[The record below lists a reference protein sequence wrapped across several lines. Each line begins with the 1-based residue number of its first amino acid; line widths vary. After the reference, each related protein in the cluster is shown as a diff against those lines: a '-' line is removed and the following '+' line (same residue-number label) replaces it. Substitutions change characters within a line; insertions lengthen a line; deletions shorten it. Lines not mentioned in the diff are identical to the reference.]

1 LGLGGQR
8 CGYGMAGGISGMNNT
23 PVTVTAFASEVKLGV
38 CVSGKVNA
46 VLNKPFNALFAVLYG
61 KPHGLFIAQAPACNQ
76 RILHMVFGGILVVQ
90 NGGYAALG
98 PKCGAAADVGFAN
111 NAYLQMLRKIKRNGQ
126 AGSAAADNENIV
138 FIGLWHRVV
147 IAGHNVDVY

>member
-1 LGLGGQR
+1 
-8 CGYGMAGGISGMNNT
+8 
-23 PVTVTAFASEVKLGV
+23 
-38 CVSGKVNA
+38 
-46 VLNKPFNALFAVLYG
+46 
-61 KPHGLFIAQAPACNQ
+61 
-76 RILHMVFGGILVVQ
+76 MVFGGILVVQ
-90 NGGYAALG
+90 NGGYAALEL
-98 PKCGAAADVGFAN
+98 KCGAAADVGFAN